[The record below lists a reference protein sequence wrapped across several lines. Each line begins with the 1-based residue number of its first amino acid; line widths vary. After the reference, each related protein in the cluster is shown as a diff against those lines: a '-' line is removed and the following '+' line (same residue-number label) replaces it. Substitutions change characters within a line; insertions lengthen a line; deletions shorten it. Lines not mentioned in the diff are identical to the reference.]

1 MRLSRSCVVHTT
13 AIGLLSLAIFSAE
26 SMAQKAAVPASSP
39 AQMPGLQCN
48 GSQIFDP
55 FKDSLAGP
63 NLRPGLLPIDATVKD
78 EILKSGLPC
87 QENVRTGAQGDP
99 AGIEATGLENL
110 QRGFDFYSWR
120 TFIALNSPADGKTPI
135 DKAEADTPTRWEDMD
150 NFKQL
155 LDVMLPADQQPPI
168 WPRDRAG
175 MDAERERLMPEACK
189 TLQQNDPT
197 LRDRK
202 IVKMIEESYNEPFK
216 TGPLIDQDGHYAIF
230 DILMNREMFDYIT
243 EHHLNTKAGQAAD
256 GAGGDDAP
264 IVGLC
269 PFHSGIAVDVEPGP
283 GVQNNPAQC
292 MERFDGRQGTIGRD
306 DDIGQLCAAITADA
320 AAVQGRGLD
329 VEVLGDGQQH
339 RTADALAALGP
350 LALLAGDESVGS
362 DGGT

>member
-120 TFIALNSPADGKTPI
+120 TFIALNSPADGTPI
-135 DKAEADTPTRWEDMD
+135 DDSNVKVDTPTRWEDMN

-155 LDVMLPADQQPPI
+155 LDVMLPTDLQPPR
-168 WPRDRAG
+168 WPTD
-175 MDAERERLMPEACK
+175 
-189 TLQQNDPT
+189 
-197 LRDRK
+197 
-202 IVKMIEESYNEPFK
+202 
-216 TGPLIDQDGHYAIF
+216 
-230 DILMNREMFDYIT
+230 
-243 EHHLNTKAGQAAD
+243 
-256 GAGGDDAP
+256 
-264 IVGLC
+264 
-269 PFHSGIAVDVEPGP
+269 
-283 GVQNNPAQC
+283 
-292 MERFDGRQGTIGRD
+292 
-306 DDIGQLCAAITADA
+306 
-320 AAVQGRGLD
+320 
-329 VEVLGDGQQH
+329 
-339 RTADALAALGP
+339 
-350 LALLAGDESVGS
+350 
-362 DGGT
+362 